1 MSSRAR
7 PNNAAVEVPPQRPKQ
22 VAQPPAPKGAKP
34 SDKPSGASSTSLVS
48 KKIQQARLRKKAAQ
62 GRQTT
67 VHRQDH
73 RHEAPSAGTGPIRSS
88 QVTHTGHGTG
98 GGGGS
103 DNRAGAPTSTSTT
116 GSGTQ
121 KAATKGGPSQTPSGG
136 HAPDGN
142 APGTSGG
149 SAGAKSD
156 EMSQILSIVIF
167 KADPVDASIL
177 RHVGLFIRTFRG
189 TTLVSRNFLD
199 ATGAVG
205 CFVLAESRER
215 DPLGSDEM
223 CGHVQVA
230 RIRTTNET
238 VSRLRDIIHDTP
250 MQNTDR
256 SWSCHHWVGDALQRC
271 VNASCISFAQMDKA
285 LDGMVDVLDSAPDQ
299 VSTTE

>member
-48 KKIQQARLRKKAAQ
+48 MKIQQARLRKKAAQ
-62 GRQTT
+62 GRQAT

-73 RHEAPSAGTGPIRSS
+73 RQEAPSAGTGPTRSS

-103 DNRAGAPTSTSTT
+103 DNRAGAPPSTSTT
-116 GSGTQ
+116 GSGTH
-121 KAATKGGPSQTPSGG
+121 KTATKGGPSQTPSGG
-136 HAPDGN
+136 HAPGGN

-149 SAGAKSD
+149 SADPKSD

-167 KADPVDASIL
+167 KARPIDASMF
-177 RHVGLFIRTFRG
+177 RHVGLFIQTFRG

-199 ATGAVG
+199 ATGSAC
-205 CFVLAESRER
+205 CFALEESWDRN
-215 DPLGSDEM
+215 PLESDRM
-223 CGHVQVA
+223 RGNVQVA

-238 VSRLRDIIHDTP
+238 VRRLRDIIHDTP
-250 MQNTDR
+250 MQNTDP

-271 VNASCISFAQMDKA
+271 LNASCISFAQLDNA
-285 LDGMVDVLDSAPDQ
+285 LAGMADVLESAPDQ
-299 VSTTE
+299 VSM